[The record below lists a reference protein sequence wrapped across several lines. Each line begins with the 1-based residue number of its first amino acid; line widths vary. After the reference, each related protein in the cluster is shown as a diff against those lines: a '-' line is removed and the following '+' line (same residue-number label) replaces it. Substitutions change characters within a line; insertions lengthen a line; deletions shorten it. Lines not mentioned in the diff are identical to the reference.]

1 MRAVLNN
8 KLAFWVV
15 LAIPAAAM
23 MWAFWTGAAAA
34 ADLLQ
39 ASGEFSARLLIV
51 AMMIAP
57 LIAVIGPRGWLRWLL
72 ARRRS
77 IGVAAFS
84 YAVLHL
90 GFYVVDMGVLAD
102 MIVEVAAPGIWT
114 GWVAF
119 ALMIPLALT
128 SNTASVRVLR
138 TSWKRLQRL
147 VYPAA
152 LLTLVHWIFVHNNLV
167 AALAHFAPL
176 ALLLIIRLIRSP
188 RQPL

>member
-1 MRAVLNN
+1 MRIVLNN
-8 KLAFWVV
+8 KLAFWVM

-23 MWAFWTGAAAA
+23 MRAFWTSAAAA

-39 ASGEFSARLLIV
+39 TSGEFSARLLIV

-72 ARRRS
+72 ARRRA

>member
-1 MRAVLNN
+1 MRIVLNN
-8 KLAFWVV
+8 KLAFWVM

-23 MWAFWTGAAAA
+23 MRAFWTSAAAA

-39 ASGEFSARLLIV
+39 TSGEFSARLLIV

-57 LIAVIGPRGWLRWLL
+57 LIAVIGPRDWLRWLL
-72 ARRRS
+72 ARRRA

-102 MIVEVAAPGIWT
+102 MIAEVAAPGIWT

>member
-1 MRAVLNN
+1 MRIVLNN
-8 KLAFWVV
+8 KLAFWVM

-23 MWAFWTGAAAA
+23 MRAFWTSAAAV

-39 ASGEFSARLLIV
+39 TSGEFSARLLIV

-57 LIAVIGPRGWLRWLL
+57 LIAVIGPRDWLRWLL
-72 ARRRS
+72 ARRRA

-102 MIVEVAAPGIWT
+102 MIAEVAAPGIWT

>member
-1 MRAVLNN
+1 MRIVLNN
-8 KLAFWVV
+8 KLAFWVM

-23 MWAFWTGAAAA
+23 MRAFWTSAAAA

-39 ASGEFSARLLIV
+39 TSGEFSARLLIV

-57 LIAVIGPRGWLRWLL
+57 LIAVIGPRDWLRWLL
-72 ARRRS
+72 ARRRA